1 MSEFQIVK
9 FRAVDR
15 PLTDKQMQFMD
26 RQSSR
31 AEFTKWKFEVE
42 YHYSSFRGDVDGMLR
57 NGYDVYFT
65 YSSYGCREIRMRLP
79 NGMPFPKQVWSKY
92 VGREGLKWT
101 SDKNG
106 KAGILSVSPYLEDE
120 NDPVLEFDDYLDAT
134 VQLREMLIA
143 GDLRALYVLW
153 LCCAMDSNEDMAELM
168 EPPIPHGL
176 AVFPSQ
182 AKELLPFFTVD
193 PLLIDAAATGIL
205 AYQVQAT
212 QEDAVSSWLT
222 SMPSSKQVE
231 IIQRLLSQDPNELK
245 AELLSEI
252 RQSQQAVDWPV
263 ELPKRTISELMEIC
277 EGVRKKE
284 DDRLERLA
292 LTKAKRQ
299 ADKAEKIRQVR
310 MAEMKSAPEEWLTKA
325 TKLVEER
332 GTDNYREAASILADL
347 SEAVGGEEG
356 TKIARKHAA
365 HLAKKNP
372 NLKMLKSSLRKQQ
385 LLD

>member
-1 MSEFQIVK
+1 MNLATKNHKSHRPDDLLKLTFK
-9 FRAVDR
+9 LFVD
-15 PLTDKQMQFMD
+15 F
-26 RQSSR
+26 
-31 AEFTKWKFEVE
+31 
-42 YHYSSFRGDVDGMLR
+42 
-57 NGYDVYFT
+57 
-65 YSSYGCREIRMRLP
+65 
-79 NGMPFPKQVWSKY
+79 
-92 VGREGLKWT
+92 
-101 SDKNG
+101 
-106 KAGILSVSPYLEDE
+106 
-120 NDPVLEFDDYLDAT
+120 
-134 VQLREMLIA
+134 
-143 GDLRALYVLW
+143 VLW

-176 AVFPSQ
+176 AALPSQ
-182 AKELLPFFTVD
+182 AKDLLPFFTVD
-193 PLLIDAAATGIL
+193 PLLVDAAATGIP

-222 SMPSSKQVE
+222 SLADSKQIE
-231 IIQRLLSQDPNELK
+231 IIQNLLSQDPMELK

-252 RQSQQAVDWPV
+252 RQSLQAVVWPV
-263 ELPKRTISELMEIC
+263 ELPTRTMAELTEIC
-277 EGVRKKE
+277 RGVRKKE
-284 DDRLERLA
+284 EDKLERLA
-292 LTKAKRQ
+292 VAKAKRE
-299 ADKAEKIRQVR
+299 ADKVERKRQAR

-356 TKIARKHAA
+356 TKIARRHAA